1 MPVLVPPVL
10 VSADSVRL
18 NFMSTS
24 GFPRRTGIA
33 NLPLHGGKAPRWL
46 FSRMV
51 RLARETT
58 IAIVTNFGPEE
69 MLQRLSHP
77 YWFQAFGCILGFD
90 WHSSGVTTTL
100 CAALKEGIKGLES
113 DLGLFVAGGKGRTSR
128 RTPAEIENWGGRI
141 LVDPEPLVY
150 ASRMSAKVDS
160 SAVQDGYQLYHHTFL
175 FTRGGSWAVVQQ
187 GMNEATRY
195 ARRYHWLGETV
206 TSFINEPHSAILS
219 QARGKAL
226 NLVAA
231 ESEPARST
239 IAEVASREKPEDTLK
254 SLKKIKT
261 LDLPSRHYLSTDDLH
276 PDSLSRILVSTY
288 ERQPGNFEELLG
300 LQGVGA
306 KTIRALSLISELV
319 YGVAP
324 SYRDPA
330 RYSFAHG
337 GKDGIPYPVDRDT
350 YDQSIELL
358 SRAINKSGL
367 GMAEKKETLSRLDR
381 VRSARTA

>member
-358 SRAINKSGL
+358 SRAINRSRL
-367 GMAEKKETLSRLDR
+367 GMTEKKETLSRLDR